1 MNKIMLLLIIIIML
15 AGCTLVS
22 MTTQVTVGNDD
33 RTEDTTE
40 NSENLDL
47 SRKPLIGVNQ

>member
-1 MNKIMLLLIIIIML
+1 MMKFLCIVMLLIIF

-33 RTEDTTE
+33 MTEDTTQD
-40 NSENLDL
+40 SENLDL
-47 SRKPLIGVNQ
+47 SPKPLL